1 MLPSGF
7 GNLLHIVA
15 PVAEP
20 GFWQKFLEFKLSD
33 AISTLSVVVAL
44 LVYLY
49 QRRKDARDAKQQG
62 LEAAR
67 TARQQWVWLM
77 LLEPNRDY
85 ILSFFTRLEHAL
97 LPMNHPQVRLEE
109 RTQTRLAVE
118 NLLNE
123 FERRFLTYF
132 DSIDPLLAAE
142 NEDLFDT
149 LRTDLTQGLSAFTGA
164 DYFVEHKQLVG
175 LVLAGRSSFLSKLY
189 AFSFA
194 TA

>member
-1 MLPSGF
+1 MLSVPF
-7 GNLLHIVA
+7 GNLLLTAVPA
-15 PVAEP
+15 AEP

-49 QRRKDARDAKQQG
+49 QRRKDARDAKEQG
-62 LEAAR
+62 IVAAR

-97 LPMNHPQVRLEE
+97 LPMNHPQVRLDE
-109 RTQTRLAVE
+109 RIQIRLEVE

-132 DSIDPLLAAE
+132 DSIDPQLADA
-142 NEDLFDT
+142 NEVLFDQ
-149 LRTDLTQGLSAFTGA
+149 LRTDLTQGLAAFTGA
-164 DYFVEHKQLVG
+164 NYFEEHKQLVG

-189 AFSFA
+189 KFSFA
-194 TA
+194 TT